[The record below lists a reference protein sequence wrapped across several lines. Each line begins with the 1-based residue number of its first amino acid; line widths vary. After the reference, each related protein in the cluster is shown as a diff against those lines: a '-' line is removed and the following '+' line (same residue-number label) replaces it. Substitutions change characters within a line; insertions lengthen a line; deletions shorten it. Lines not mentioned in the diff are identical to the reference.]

1 MKPRFILTPL
11 SQEDGTWVSFVTD
24 WRDQARRVEP
34 AVPLNEDAFGVL
46 RSLAAGKLS
55 IVGGSVSKA
64 AVSAF
69 RNNHDGRFYAVC
81 MLNAAHLSGFDEPT
95 LQVRHLLRSPWLA
108 SGTIGSAFYA
118 DVLTSTLAGV
128 PGCRPPYSNARQVQI
143 HLRELN
149 EEAPVELCREALE
162 RMAVQGSVELQ
173 GACLRLTRSRPN
185 CGSESWRH
193 ASGNIAQEA
202 ATAAG
207 RRNIR
212 RGAASE
218 PFRSRSAGA

>member
-11 SQEDGTWVSFVTD
+11 SQEDGTWISFVTD

-118 DVLTSTLAGV
+118 DVLTSTLAGFPV
-128 PGCRPPYSNARQVQI
+128 AARPTPTRAKCRYISANQMKRRRWSFAVKHSNVWPYR
-143 HLRELN
+143 
-149 EEAPVELCREALE
+149 AP
-162 RMAVQGSVELQ
+162 
-173 GACLRLTRSRPN
+173 
-185 CGSESWRH
+185 
-193 ASGNIAQEA
+193 
-202 ATAAG
+202 
-207 RRNIR
+207 
-212 RGAASE
+212 
-218 PFRSRSAGA
+218 